1 MVDVTLY
8 VEGGG
13 DSGALRSRCR
23 EGFRTFLEKAG
34 FRGCMPRIVACGGRQ
49 SAFDMFRTACE
60 SHRTAVLLID
70 SEDCV
75 QGTSSWEHLAR
86 RPGDGFVA
94 PKNAA
99 GDQCRLMVVCMES
112 WFLAD
117 KDALSKFFGQGF
129 KKDAL
134 PQNENIEAV
143 SKEDVYSGL
152 RNASAHCKT
161 KAPYG
166 KGEHS
171 FRILKLVALEKVRE
185 ASPWA
190 RRFFET
196 VSKYMER

>member
-13 DSGALRSRCR
+13 DSDALHRRCR

-34 FRGCMPRIVACGGRQ
+34 FRGHMPRIVACGGRQ
-49 SAFDMFRTACE
+49 SAFDMFRTACA
-60 SHRTAVLLID
+60 SNATAILLID
-70 SEDCV
+70 SEDRV

-86 RPGDGFVA
+86 RPEDGFTA
-94 PKNAA
+94 PANAA
-99 GDQCRLMVVCMES
+99 GDQCCLMVVCMES

-117 KDALSKFFGQGF
+117 KDALSGFFGQGF
-129 KKDAL
+129 KRDAL

-143 SKEDVYSGL
+143 SREDVYSGL

-171 FRILKLVALEKVRE
+171 FRILKLIAPEKVRE

-196 VSKYMER
+196 LSKYMER

>member
-75 QGTSSWEHLAR
+75 EGTSSWEHLAR

-99 GDQCRLMVVCMES
+99 GMGRI
-112 WFLAD
+112 
-117 KDALSKFFGQGF
+117 
-129 KKDAL
+129 
-134 PQNENIEAV
+134 N
-143 SKEDVYSGL
+143 
-152 RNASAHCKT
+152 
-161 KAPYG
+161 
-166 KGEHS
+166 
-171 FRILKLVALEKVRE
+171 RILTTMLLRPSRAPNNTPEQ
-185 ASPWA
+185 ASKTATPA
-190 RRFFET
+190 RPPINIST
-196 VSKYMER
+196 

>member
-1 MVDVTLY
+1 MRRGSSAQILLAAMITVLLSIT
-8 VEGGG
+8 
-13 DSGALRSRCR
+13 A
-23 EGFRTFLEKAG
+23 AG
-34 FRGCMPRIVACGGRQ
+34 VRAADPVVR
-49 SAFDMFRTACE
+49 
-60 SHRTAVLLID
+60 AVLFYSPSCGHCHKVIT
-70 SEDCV
+70 EDLPPLF
-75 QGTSSWEHLAR
+75 EKY
-86 RPGDGFVA
+86 GDRLQIIGINIADASGNALF
-94 PKNAA
+94 NAA
-99 GDQCRLMVVCMES
+99 GDQCCLMVVCMES

-134 PQNENIEAV
+134 PRNENIEAV
-143 SKEDVYSGL
+143 SKEDVYVGL

-171 FRILKLVALEKVRE
+171 FRILKLVAPEKVRE

-196 VSKYMER
+196 LSKYMER